1 MLVDKILQN
10 KQGIMLYGM
19 TPPRDNVE
27 LSEKERLGTLHRERV
42 QSIGCDGVVLYDIQD
57 ESDRNESDRVFGLIE
72 PIVPEIYYRDWMRTS
87 VPAVIYKVVGKYD
100 RAEFEKFINEL
111 SPNSICVFVGAS
123 SSSKQVKIHLNEA
136 YEIAKSRTDI
146 VYGGICIPE
155 RHITKGDEHL
165 RVAQKIQ
172 QGCKFFIT
180 QAVYDDK
187 NAKKFL
193 DYYAKL
199 DAPKVPI
206 IFTFT
211 PCGSA
216 RSLEFMKWLGIEI
229 SPKTEQELLGAQ
241 DMLAH
246 SMKHSAKLFG
256 ELYEYG
262 KRLGISIGA
271 NVESVAKNKTDIA
284 AAVTLFSSLKTMI

>member
-123 SSSKQVKIHLNEA
+123 SSSKQ
-136 YEIAKSRTDI
+136 
-146 VYGGICIPE
+146 
-155 RHITKGDEHL
+155 
-165 RVAQKIQ
+165 
-172 QGCKFFIT
+172 
-180 QAVYDDK
+180 
-187 NAKKFL
+187 
-193 DYYAKL
+193 
-199 DAPKVPI
+199 
-206 IFTFT
+206 
-211 PCGSA
+211 
-216 RSLEFMKWLGIEI
+216 
-229 SPKTEQELLGAQ
+229 
-241 DMLAH
+241 
-246 SMKHSAKLFG
+246 
-256 ELYEYG
+256 
-262 KRLGISIGA
+262 
-271 NVESVAKNKTDIA
+271 
-284 AAVTLFSSLKTMI
+284 